1 MNYIKISENDI
12 ANGPGVRVVLWVS
25 GCDHNCKGCHNPQ
38 THDYSAGE
46 VFDNDA
52 LDYLIKCLSK
62 PYIRGLT
69 ISGGD
74 PMSPRNRSKVID
86 ICRAVR
92 HEFGSKKDIWI
103 YTGNEFDL
111 REYFFPVDVVVDGPY
126 IESLRDISLPFRGSL
141 NQRIIDVKKTHE
153 ATDTLLDQKI
163 VIYDVDNK

>member
-1 MNYIKISENDI
+1 MNYMKISRCDI
-12 ANGPGVRVVLWVS
+12 ANGLGLRVVLWVS

-38 THDYSAGE
+38 THDYSAGKF
-46 VFDNDA
+46 FDNDT
-52 LDYLIKCLSK
+52 LDYLIDCLRK

-103 YTGNEFDL
+103 YTGNVFNL

-126 IESLRDISLPFRGSL
+126 VESLRDISLPFRGSS
-141 NQRIIDVKKTHE
+141 NQRIIDVQKTHD
-153 ATDTLLDQKI
+153 ATDTLLHQKI